1 MESLYG
7 EEKLCNFQFVTFACR
22 FFYADVSWIKCSLQN
37 RTMKFISTNAS
48 QYFIY
53 QAYIFLFVR
62 HQKHFALDKQQKWK
76 AINTQFHRSKG
87 MIRILLY
94 IFCVSF
100 STLLLTWQN
109 IQVLDSSTDYDS
121 IFRSFIS
128 WHLECQSMDF
138 WFHFSFSS
146 FNVSTKNTKNK
157 LEMKQIFCGR
167 LKRKKISGNWRSEI
181 VKTKTRA
188 H

>member
-1 MESLYG
+1 MASLYG

-22 FFYADVSWIKCSLQN
+22 FFMLMFPGSNVHCERKPWNLYQQMRHNILSIKP
-37 RTMKFISTNAS
+37 
-48 QYFIY
+48 
-53 QAYIFLFVR
+53 IFFWFVR

-109 IQVLDSSTDYDS
+109 IQVLDSSTDYDFIWKFYFVALGMS
-121 IFRSFIS
+121 INGFLIP
-128 WHLECQSMDF
+128 L
-138 WFHFSFSS
+138 
-146 FNVSTKNTKNK
+146 
-157 LEMKQIFCGR
+157 
-167 LKRKKISGNWRSEI
+167 
-181 VKTKTRA
+181 
-188 H
+188 